1 YPDDDVK
8 RSEKRIIIRELWSS
22 PLIFRRRSKSHTL
35 CEDAQAFN
43 TEARRRVKYWRE
55 HGYAFSGNRIL
66 IMGEDINGKTD
77 DLSAILIKAGDTF
90 TRIDGQISDVFSA
103 QLLAPAPH
111 EDDEYLEEAL
121 SKNESSIIMNMKIL
135 PSAYSRNPMHF
146 LLGGDAEVL
155 IWERLWDRYKS
166 NAEALEYDLLLT
178 PHHCS
183 WHSLSYDSWS
193 QWGENAEICD
203 AARNA
208 LGQARSGA
216 TIVSSSNQILDD
228 DYDPPCIRAK
238 REYED
243 ILDSVDGWFSCTG
256 DLKDTAF
263 LEFEVAGDGKLI
275 PAIVGAV
282 SAAASAA
289 TAAAPRAGVS
299 NQ

>member
-1 YPDDDVK
+1 
-8 RSEKRIIIRELWSS
+8 
-22 PLIFRRRSKSHTL
+22 
-35 CEDAQAFN
+35 
-43 TEARRRVKYWRE
+43 
-55 HGYAFSGNRIL
+55 
-66 IMGEDINGKTD
+66 
-77 DLSAILIKAGDTF
+77 
-90 TRIDGQISDVFSA
+90 
-103 QLLAPAPH
+103 
-111 EDDEYLEEAL
+111 
-121 SKNESSIIMNMKIL
+121 MNMKIL

-166 NAEALEYDLLLT
+166 NPEALEYDLLLT
-178 PHHCS
+178 QHHCS

-193 QWGENAEICD
+193 QWGENAEVCD

-208 LGQARSGA
+208 LGQALSGA

-256 DLKDTAF
+256 DLKDTTF

-289 TAAAPRAGVS
+289 TVAAPRAGAS

>member
-1 YPDDDVK
+1 MP
-8 RSEKRIIIRELWSS
+8 
-22 PLIFRRRSKSHTL
+22 F
-35 CEDAQAFN
+35 
-43 TEARRRVKYWRE
+43 
-55 HGYAFSGNRIL
+55 
-66 IMGEDINGKTD
+66 
-77 DLSAILIKAGDTF
+77 KAGDTF
-90 TRIDGQISDVFSA
+90 NRIDGQISDVFSA

-193 QWGENAEICD
+193 QWGENAEVCD

-282 SAAASAA
+282 SAAVSAA